1 MDKSSI
7 AVAWVYLSA
16 SPLSGLTIT
25 LVAYGI
31 AYRLYSYAKFNPL
44 LNPVLTAVILLITV
58 LLLSGISYKD
68 YFEGSQFI
76 HFLLGPATVALAV
89 PLYHQITKLKQ
100 IWLPITISLLA
111 GVVIGALSSI
121 SLAWLLDASV
131 LTQLSFAPKSVT
143 APIAMGISERI
154 GGLPALTAILVV
166 ATGIIGATIGKKL
179 FEWLRIDDDS
189 IKGVAMGV
197 TAHGIGTARAFQVS
211 SEMGAFSGLA
221 MALSALYT
229 AVILPWLL
237 AFIGFIS

>member
-1 MDKSSI
+1 
-7 AVAWVYLSA
+7 
-16 SPLSGLTIT
+16 
-25 LVAYGI
+25 
-31 AYRLYSYAKFNPL
+31 
-44 LNPVLTAVILLITV
+44 
-58 LLLSGISYKD
+58 
-68 YFEGSQFI
+68 
-76 HFLLGPATVALAV
+76 
-89 PLYHQITKLKQ
+89 ITKLKQ

-189 IKGVAMGV
+189 IKGVAM
-197 TAHGIGTARAFQVS
+197 
-211 SEMGAFSGLA
+211 
-221 MALSALYT
+221 
-229 AVILPWLL
+229 
-237 AFIGFIS
+237 